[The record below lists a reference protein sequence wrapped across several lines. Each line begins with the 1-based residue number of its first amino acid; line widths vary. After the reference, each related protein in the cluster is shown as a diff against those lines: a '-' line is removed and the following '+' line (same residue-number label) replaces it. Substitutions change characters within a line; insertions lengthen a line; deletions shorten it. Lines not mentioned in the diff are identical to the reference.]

1 MNVNIAEIHKP
12 LIQKIADYSI
22 ENEMTDDFVVNTIT
36 SASLME
42 NPSKHLDRGAIEL
55 FKSFGSLVDLSNLC
69 YLIENHYT
77 LEAVCKAIINYRI
90 TGEL

>member
-1 MNVNIAEIHKP
+1 MNIAEIHKP

-22 ENEMTDDFVVNTIT
+22 ENELTDDFIINTIT
-36 SASLME
+36 SASVMGY
-42 NPSKHLDRGAIEL
+42 PSRYDYGVEL
-55 FKSFGSLVDLSNLC
+55 FKSFGSLIDLSNLC

-77 LEAVCKAIINYRI
+77 LEVVCKAIINYRI